1 MNGASMHTSQVQA
14 FEDRRWS
21 EQDQLPVWRHEAA
34 LKLVMAEPV
43 LDVAGG
49 DGLFLSLLR
58 ERRGFA
64 QLTLIDLSLVGV
76 EKASRN
82 GLNAEVSD
90 ITKCLPFADNSF
102 GTACALDVLEHLYDP
117 LPTLKEMA
125 RVAQSLVIVVPNF
138 HYWKDR
144 AQMLLGQVPFE
155 CRPRRGHIYWFDY
168 FILKDMISL
177 AGLQLE
183 TILLSG
189 IKSLGPV
196 GNWLARW
203 HPNLFAD
210 SFAARITK
218 KL

>member
-1 MNGASMHTSQVQA
+1 M
-14 FEDRRWS
+14 E
-21 EQDQLPVWRHEAA
+21 
-34 LKLVMAEPV
+34 EPV

-64 QLTLIDLSLVGV
+64 KLTLIDLSFVGA
-76 EKASRN
+76 EKASRK
-82 GLNAEVSD
+82 GLNAEVVD
-90 ITKCLPFADNSF
+90 ITKCLPFFDNSF

-125 RVAQSLVIVVPNF
+125 RVARSLVIVVPNF

-144 AQMLLGQVPFE
+144 MQMLLGQVPFQ

-168 FILKDMISL
+168 YILKDLIDL
-177 AGLQLE
+177 VGLQVDA
-183 TILLSG
+183 IVLSG
-189 IKSLGPV
+189 IKRLGTL
-196 GNWLARW
+196 GDWLARC

-210 SFAARITK
+210 SFAVRLAK
-218 KL
+218 K